1 MKINGT
7 RLKEARYFRKMTI
20 TELAEQIGVTK
31 QMVSRYERNTG
42 EPSLET
48 FQKIVGALKFPMV
61 VP

>member
-31 QMVSRYERNTG
+31 QMVSRYERNI
-42 EPSLET
+42 
-48 FQKIVGALKFPMV
+48 KIFHKIPYFF
-61 VP
+61 